1 MTGAAAA
8 PLHIARR
15 RSLLRAIAYF
25 VQRWVLRRPFLLAR
39 ATSLGLVFRVKT
51 QDVVGRH
58 IYKYHA
64 HEPALSDW
72 LVRNAGCRDGD
83 VFLDIGAN
91 IGWYSLLLSRI
102 ARPGSRIFAF
112 EPDALNSRLLR
123 ENVALNGADAVEVV
137 VAAVAESSGR
147 SKLYR
152 YSDNN
157 LGRHSMLASSGRD
170 AVEIDTVGLD
180 DFWQQR
186 GLADATVRVLKIDVE
201 GYEYFA
207 LNSGKA
213 VLRRTALVVSEYSPD
228 VMVEHGL
235 RPAALLDLLGDA
247 GFTPWRLSGGTLA
260 AVHRDELLALH
271 GVVELIWRRSP
282 QGSA

>member
-1 MTGAAAA
+1 MSATAGATP
-8 PLHIARR
+8 PLEIARR
-15 RSLLRAIAYF
+15 PSVLRALAYF
-25 VQRWVLRRPFLLAR
+25 VQRWILRRPFLIAR
-39 ATSLGLVFRVKT
+39 ATSLGLVFKVKT

-64 HEPALSDW
+64 HEPALSAW

-91 IGWYSLLLSRI
+91 IGWYSLLFSRI

-123 ENVALNGADAVEVV
+123 ENLGMNRADSVEVIE
-137 VAAVAESSGR
+137 AAVAESSGR

-152 YSDNN
+152 YGSNN
-157 LGRHSMLASSGRD
+157 LGRHSMLETAGRD
-170 AVEIDTVGLD
+170 AVDIDTVGLD

-186 GLADATVRVLKIDVE
+186 GLADARVRVLKIDVE

-207 LNSGKA
+207 LGSGKA
-213 VLRRTALVVSEYSPD
+213 VLRRTELVVSEYSPG
-228 VMVEHGL
+228 VMLDHGV
-235 RPAALLDLLGDA
+235 RPEALLDLLGDA
-247 GFTPWRLSGGTLA
+247 GFTPWRLAGGVPAPVT
-260 AVHRDELLALH
+260 RDELLVTR
-271 GVVELIWRRSP
+271 GVVELIWRRP
-282 QGSA
+282 G